1 MRFISSILVLAY
13 IVVVNN
19 AVVISNSTSTYT
31 ESPHSTTSYS
41 TTSYSTTSYSTTSYS
56 TAPCSTA
63 PCSTIPYST
72 TLNSTTLNSTTLNST
87 TLNSTTLNSTTLNST
102 TLNSTTLN
110 STTSVNSD
118 NSTSNNEINLISQIY
133 SETITLVQTDPLKER
148 TLVLFKPEVVH
159 RGIIGSLLSE
169 FEQKGFKIV
178 AMKLLVA
185 TREQIELHYAD
196 HYGKG
201 FYSSL
206 VGRTANQPIVALVFE
221 GLNAVTEV
229 RRLMGLT
236 NPQVSPL
243 GTIRSKYG
251 MQVERNLVHAS
262 DSIENANLEISVWF
276 CESEVY
282 AYERAI
288 DKYIYF
294 QE

>member
-1 MRFISSILVLAY
+1 M
-13 IVVVNN
+13 VVSN
-19 AVVISNSTSTYT
+19 AVVVSDSASTYT

-56 TAPCSTA
+56 TAP
-63 PCSTIPYST
+63 Y
-72 TLNSTTLNSTTLNST
+72 
-87 TLNSTTLNSTTLNST
+87 
-102 TLNSTTLN
+102 
-110 STTSVNSD
+110 
-118 NSTSNNEINLISQIY
+118 NSTSNKEINLISQIS

-185 TREQIELHYAD
+185 TRGQIELHYAD

-201 FYSSL
+201 FYNSL

-276 CESEVY
+276 CESEIY